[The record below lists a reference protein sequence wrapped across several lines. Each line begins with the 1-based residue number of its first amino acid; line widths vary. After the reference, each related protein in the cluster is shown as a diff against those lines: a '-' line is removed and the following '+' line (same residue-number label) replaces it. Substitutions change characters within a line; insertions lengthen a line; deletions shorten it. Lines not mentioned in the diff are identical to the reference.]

1 MADLTDVKA
10 GEGHD
15 LTWRAGRNLGIMAE
29 VELTQAGEV
38 WLAYRGSGPP
48 SAAPVVLLHALG
60 EDSGDWN
67 EVARAL
73 SGSWHVYAVD
83 LRGHGRSDWPG
94 TYSLPLLRDDV
105 LRFLDALGLRQV
117 TLIGHSIGGAVA
129 YLLAM
134 QYPERVLRMVLEDPA
149 PPWPRVPPTPSR
161 PTGPLSFDWA
171 VTTLSVEASDPPASA
186 RAGLSAITAPTLVV
200 AGGPA
205 SHVDQDRLAEMA
217 ALMPGGQLITIPAG
231 HQVHATEPTRFI
243 AAVTAFLTSSAL
255 PA

>member
-1 MADLTDVKA
+1 MADLAGVKV

-15 LTWRAGRNLGIMAE
+15 LTGRAGRNLGIMTE

-38 WLAYRGSGPP
+38 RLAYRESGPP

-67 EVARAL
+67 EVTRAL

-149 PPWPRVPPTPSR
+149 PPWPRVPPTASR
-161 PTGPLSFDWA
+161 PAGPLSFDWA
-171 VTTLSVEASDPPASA
+171 VTALSVQASDPPASS
-186 RAGLSAITAPTLVV
+186 RAGLPAITAPTLVV

-217 ALMPGGQLITIPAG
+217 ALMPGGQLVTIPAG
-231 HQVHATEPTRFI
+231 HLVHATEPARFI

>member
-1 MADLTDVKA
+1 MADLAGVKV

-15 LTWRAGRNLGIMAE
+15 LTGRAGRNLGIMTE

-38 WLAYRGSGPP
+38 RLAYRESGPP

-67 EVARAL
+67 EVTRAL

-134 QYPERVLRMVLEDPA
+134 QYPDQRVLRMVLEDPA

-161 PTGPLSFDWA
+161 PAGPLSFDWA
-171 VTTLSVEASDPPASA
+171 VTALSVQASDPRRLPVRDCRPLPLRRWSWPGA
-186 RAGLSAITAPTLVV
+186 RPVML
-200 AGGPA
+200 
-205 SHVDQDRLAEMA
+205 
-217 ALMPGGQLITIPAG
+217 
-231 HQVHATEPTRFI
+231 TR
-243 AAVTAFLTSSAL
+243 TGS
-255 PA
+255 PRWRR